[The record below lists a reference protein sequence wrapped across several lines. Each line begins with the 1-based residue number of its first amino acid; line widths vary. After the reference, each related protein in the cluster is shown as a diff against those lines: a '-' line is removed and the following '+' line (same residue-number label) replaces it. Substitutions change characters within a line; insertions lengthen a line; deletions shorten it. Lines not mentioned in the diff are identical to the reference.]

1 MTYKDDFYKKY
12 VSTHIVGRKPVPT
25 LEYFRMKQVVW
36 QNIFGR
42 FLPQDKQAKIADL
55 GCGDGKIVWWL
66 QEIGFENAVGVDVS
80 AEQVETASR
89 LGVKNISHT
98 DLKVFLKNKTNYYDM
113 LILRD
118 VIEHF
123 NKKEILDVLEVCRDA
138 LRDRGSLIIQVPN
151 AESPFFGRIRY
162 GDFTHEIA
170 FCSSSLSQVFNIV
183 GLTQHEFHSVEPIFR
198 GGRSILRRVLW
209 KVAKGLYK
217 MLLFTELGPGER
229 IVSQDLLAVATKM
242 NVSL

>member
-1 MTYKDDFYKKY
+1 MTYKDDLYKKY

-25 LEYFRMKQVVW
+25 LNVFRKKMVIW
-36 QNIFGR
+36 QDMFGK

-55 GCGDGKIVWWL
+55 GCGDGRIVWWL
-66 QEIGFENAVGVDVS
+66 QEIGYENAEGMDVS
-80 AEQVETASR
+80 IEQVETAAQ
-89 LGVKNISHT
+89 LGVRNVFHT
-98 DLKVFLKNKTNYYDM
+98 DIKTHIKNKTSFYDV

-123 NKKEILDVLEVCRDA
+123 DKEEIIETLEACRNA
-138 LRDRGSLIIQVPN
+138 LKDRGCLILQVPN

-198 GGRSILRRVLW
+198 GNQSILRRFLW
-209 KVAKGLYK
+209 KVAKSLYK
-217 MLLFTELGPGER
+217 MLLFAELGPGER
-229 IVSQDLLAVATKM
+229 IVSQDILAVATKM
-242 NVSL
+242 NVS